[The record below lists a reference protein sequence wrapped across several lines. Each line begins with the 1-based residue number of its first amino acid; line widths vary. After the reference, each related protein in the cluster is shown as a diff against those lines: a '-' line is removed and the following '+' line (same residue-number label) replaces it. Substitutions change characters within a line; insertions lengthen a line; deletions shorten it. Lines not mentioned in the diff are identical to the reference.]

1 MEIQA
6 IKKSDT
12 STTAADHPM
21 QTTFR
26 VAIEKGILAA
36 APPIQRELPY
46 FEWSI
51 VTTFRSFISQNKQK
65 NTHVVRNW
73 CHF

>member
-12 STTAADHPM
+12 STTTAADHPM

-26 VAIEKGILAA
+26 IAIAA
-36 APPIQRELPY
+36 APPIQRELSY
-46 FEWSI
+46 FKWLI
-51 VTTFRSFISQNKQK
+51 VTTFRSFISQNEQK
-65 NTHVVRNW
+65 NAHVVRNW
-73 CHF
+73 RHF